1 MECKRGHS
9 RIEQHVPAG
18 ACRGIARPNGFE
30 IGDEPGLQA
39 SNSFPGANNL
49 SRDCRK
55 FQPSRAAVSLRDL
68 ADRNR
73 VEASRELKQGEVGI
87 FPDIF
92 AHPDALLIF
101 MAVGFAAQLV
111 DGALG
116 MAYGQISSTL
126 LISMGVQPKLASAGV
141 PAAETFSTTVSAA
154 SHVAHRN
161 VDWWLFFQIVVP
173 GVIGGV
179 LGAYVLTEVP
189 AGTAKPIVLAYLTA
203 LGLFLFYRGV
213 MHRHTER
220 RPKVI
225 SPLGLVGGFLDAA
238 GGGGWG
244 AIVTSNLLVQGSN
257 PRKTIGTVNTA
268 EFFLTI
274 TISATFIAA
283 LGWRAF
289 TVYTLGLLI
298 GGVAAAPFGAWI
310 AKRVNPDTL
319 LTFVGALLTLVS
331 T

>member
-1 MECKRGHS
+1 MPD
-9 RIEQHVPAG
+9 VPPPTKPRALAETADLG
-18 ACRGIARPNGFE
+18 QITGF
-30 IGDEPGLQA
+30 
-39 SNSFPGANNL
+39 
-49 SRDCRK
+49 
-55 FQPSRAAVSLRDL
+55 
-68 ADRNR
+68 NR
-73 VEASRELKQGEVGI
+73 VELAILPSL
-87 FPDIF
+87 F
-92 AHPDALLIF
+92 ADPAALLPFIL
-101 MAVGFAAQLV
+101 VGFAAQLV

-141 PAAETFSTTVSAA
+141 HTAETFTTAVSAV

-161 VDWWLFFQIVVP
+161 VDWRLFMRIVIP

-179 LGAYVLTEVP
+179 LGAYVLTQVD

-203 LGLFLFYRGV
+203 LGVYLFYRGV

-220 RPKVI
+220 RPRIV
-225 SPLGLVGGFLDAA
+225 SPLGLIGGFLDAA

-268 EFFLTI
+268 EFFLTVS
-274 TISATFIAA
+274 ISATFIAA
-283 LGWRAF
+283 LGWEAF
-289 TVYTLGLLI
+289 TVPTLGLLI
-298 GGVAAAPFGAWI
+298 GGVLAAPFGAWI

-319 LTFVGALLTLVS
+319 LTFVGALLTL
-331 T
+331 TCGYGLYRALTA

>member
-1 MECKRGHS
+1 METN
-9 RIEQHVPAG
+9 I
-18 ACRGIARPNGFE
+18 
-30 IGDEPGLQA
+30 
-39 SNSFPGANNL
+39 L
-49 SRDCRK
+49 S
-55 FQPSRAAVSLRDL
+55 S
-68 ADRNR
+68 
-73 VEASRELKQGEVGI
+73 
-87 FPDIF
+87 IF
-92 AHPDALLIF
+92 ADPTVLIPF
-101 MAVGFAAQLV
+101 ILIGFAAQLV

-141 PAAETFSTTVSAA
+141 HAAETFTTAVSAA

-161 VDWWLFFQIVVP
+161 VDWWLFFKIVVP
-173 GVIGGV
+173 GVIGGI

-213 MHRHTER
+213 MHRHVER

-225 SPLGLVGGFLDAA
+225 SPLGLIGGFLDAA

-257 PRKTIGTVNTA
+257 PRHTVGTVNTA
-268 EFFLTI
+268 EFFVTV
-274 TISATFIAA
+274 TISATFLAT
-283 LGWRAF
+283 LGWEAF
-289 TVYTLGLLI
+289 TTATLGLLI

-310 AKRVNPDTL
+310 AKKIKPDTL
-319 LTFVGALLTLVS
+319 LTFVGGLLTLTS
-331 T
+331 LYGLYRALAG